1 MKIDID
7 TEVAAILQ
15 AQVASGAFSSVEEA
29 LRAAVFGAPLD
40 IAPDQDLSW
49 AKPLVDAADGEVEA
63 GATVDAKEAFAAV
76 LKRIRES

>member
-1 MKIDID
+1 VADGISMPIKI
-7 TEVAAILQ
+7 EP
-15 AQVASGAFSSVEEA
+15 GAPPWTLKEA

-49 AKPLVDAADGEVEA
+49 AKALVDAADGEVEA

-76 LKRIRES
+76 LQRIRES